1 MALLEL
7 FLTFMKIGAFTFGG
21 GYAMIA
27 MIQEEAERHSWLT
40 REELVDF
47 VALSE
52 STPGPFAVNMATFVG
67 IRTGGVLGAVI
78 ATLGIVLP
86 SFIVILIIAKCFEKY
101 KKKQSGKGFDV
112 GAETCRCRPDRCC
125 VYFRCENCFLTL
137 GTAGICGD
145 IRKLLGAARNIRSDC
160 CAGIQKGTPDQA
172 HIAVCCDRY
181 RSGIRTGTIIN
192 STSVTEIQHRLLY
205 GNFLNEASVDVLQT
219 A

>member
-52 STPGPFAVNMATFVG
+52 STPGPLAVNMATFVG

-101 KKKQSGKGFDV
+101 KKSKVVKGLMSGLKPAVV
-112 GAETCRCRPDRCC
+112 G
-125 VYFRCENCFLTL
+125 L
-137 GTAGICGD
+137 I
-145 IRKLLGAARNIRSDC
+145 GAAFISVAR
-160 CAGIQKGTPDQA
+160 TVFLP
-172 HIAVCCDRY
+172 
-181 RSGIRTGTIIN
+181 SGL
-192 STSVTEIQHRLLY
+192 Q
-205 GNFLNEASVDVLQT
+205 ASVVTSASFWVLLATFALT
-219 A
+219 AVLAFKKVHPIKLILLSAVIGIGAGYGLGL